1 MDLRLLK
8 QLAFSSI
15 EYSALEKG
23 SPEKDDC
30 RDLLRI
36 QWDVYMQA
44 VARSEQ
50 QDNGAGKTL
59 GGFYS
64 LLLPAL
70 LIIGAN
76 VLQHAFLLFEI
87 ISALILHGKIYCN

>member
-15 EYSALEKG
+15 EYSALEEG

-30 RDLLRI
+30 RDLLQI

-50 QDNGAGKTL
+50 QDNGSGKK
-59 GGFYS
+59 GFS
-64 LLLPAL
+64 ALLFPAL
-70 LIIGAN
+70 LAI
-76 VLQHAFLLFEI
+76 VL
-87 ISALILHGKIYCN
+87 SSS

>member
-15 EYSALEKG
+15 EYSALEEG

-30 RDLLRI
+30 RDLLQI

-50 QDNGAGKTL
+50 QENGAGKTF
-59 GGFYS
+59 GGFYPL

-70 LIIGAN
+70 LLIGAD
-76 VLQHAFLLFEI
+76 VLQHAFLL
-87 ISALILHGKIYCN
+87 LK

>member
-15 EYSALEKG
+15 EYSALEEG

-36 QWDVYMQA
+36 QWDVYMQT

-50 QDNGAGKTL
+50 ENGAGKTF

-70 LIIGAN
+70 LLAPTCSST
-76 VLQHAFLLFEI
+76 LSSFL
-87 ISALILHGKIYCN
+87 K